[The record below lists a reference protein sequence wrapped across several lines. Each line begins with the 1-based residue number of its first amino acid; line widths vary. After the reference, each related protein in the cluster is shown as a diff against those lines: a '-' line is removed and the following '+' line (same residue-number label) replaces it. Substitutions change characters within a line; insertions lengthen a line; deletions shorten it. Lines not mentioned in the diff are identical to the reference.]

1 MGVNP
6 NLTSRVADVAFDH
19 GLAGLKFLR
28 VSNTKS
34 KVHGTAAFDIR
45 VNFLLR
51 SLALSPPRQAYI
63 QMSWTKVLKTILIDF
78 IYMRVYYS
86 TRFNLE
92 ILSNCTRVLP
102 RAQRISE
109 IFVTYNGSP
118 SLFLILH
125 PVLEVGLISELDM
138 PPSRR
143 SHGTGLCW
151 AVRDATRCFGLL
163 WRPNK

>member
-63 QMSWTKVLKTILIDF
+63 QMSWTKVLKTILIGF
-78 IYMRVYYS
+78 IYIEYITQPDS
-86 TRFNLE
+86 TRFN
-92 ILSNCTRVLP
+92 LSNCTRVLP

-118 SLFLILH
+118 SLFLLLH
-125 PVLEVGLISELDM
+125 PVLEVGLFSELDI
-138 PPSRR
+138 PSRR